1 MTVVELKEGILMA
14 FSALIGHKFRS
25 SLTILGVLI
34 GVWSVIGM
42 TSLIIGLDSAV
53 QSSIDNLGNN
63 IIFIDRFGPEVDYD
77 ELTEEERNR
86 KYMTVV
92 EAEAIKAGC
101 PTVAAVSPENHYWA
115 MGGNVVKYKGRK
127 ANRPAIVGV
136 WPEYQRVHNIIL
148 TGGRFISKLD
158 NDIRANNC
166 VLGSTVK
173 DALFPNEDPIGKEIR
188 LNNVRFTVVGVREK
202 QDNMFDDGENN
213 KVAIPL
219 ETFMKLYPS
228 DEALTLVASAIS
240 PDKMEE
246 AKEEIIIA
254 LRRTRNVPYNAENDF
269 VVFGQEY
276 IREIYGNI
284 SKYVYIAMIV
294 ISSIGLMV
302 GGVGVMNIMLV
313 SVTERTREIG
323 VRKAIGAK
331 RLNILWQFLIEAMT
345 LSGTGGILGIIF
357 GILTALL
364 IKMVSPL
371 PFGVSPLYVSLG
383 FLVAVSVG
391 LVAGLYP
398 AYRAA
403 IMDPIDSLRYE

>member
-1 MTVVELKEGILMA
+1 MTSVELKEGILMA
-14 FSALIGHKFRS
+14 MSALMGHKFRS
-25 SLTILGVLI
+25 ALTILGVLI

-53 QSSIDNLGNN
+53 QSSINELGNN
-63 IIFIDRFGPEVDYD
+63 ILFIDRFSPEVNYD

-86 KYMTVV
+86 KFMTIV
-92 EAEAIKAGC
+92 EAEAIKEGC
-101 PTVAAVSPENHYWA
+101 PSVAAVSPENHYWA
-115 MGGNVVKYKGRK
+115 PGGNIIKYKGRK
-127 ANRPAIVGV
+127 ASQPAIVGV
-136 WPEYQRVHNIIL
+136 WPEYQRVHNIVL
-148 TGGRFISKLD
+148 TSGRFITKLD
-158 NDIRANNC
+158 NDIRTNCC

-173 DALFPNEDPIGKEIR
+173 DALFPSEDPIGKEIR
-188 LNNVRFTVVGVREK
+188 LNNIRFTVVGVREK
-202 QDNMFDDGENN
+202 QDNLFGSDENN

-240 PDKMEE
+240 QDKINE
-246 AKEEIIIA
+246 AQEEIIIA
-254 LRRTRNVPYNAENDF
+254 LRRVRNVPYNKENDF
-269 VVFGQEY
+269 VVFGQEQL
-276 IREIYGNI
+276 REIYGNI

-357 GILTALL
+357 GIITALV
-364 IKMVSPL
+364 IKMITPL
-371 PFGVSPLYVSLG
+371 PFGVSPFYVSLG
-383 FLVAVSVG
+383 FMVAVTVG

-403 IMDPIDSLRYE
+403 VLDPIESLRYE